1 VPVKPFQPVDLS
13 QPGIKTVPAPK
24 APAGSMTLN
33 DRLAMKALLQKT
45 RQGNSLTPS
54 LEIEPAQPRK
64 FSKDE
69 LKVAVQGISQRVIDY
84 LKDGNRLEQRL
95 EFAGLKDITVML
107 GILTD
112 KMLLLEGQP
121 TQIIGQPQHAKM
133 DEIGQKLQDLLK
145 QRGLGQ
151 KVTLTERTATIES
164 K

>member
-1 VPVKPFQPVDLS
+1 MPAPTPFQPIDLD
-13 QPGIKTVPAPK
+13 QPGAKALPKAKSKDLTFNEKQMLRQFVGKALNPNLDVEPAP
-24 APAGSMTLN
+24 A
-33 DRLAMKALLQKT
+33 
-45 RQGNSLTPS
+45 
-54 LEIEPAQPRK
+54 RK

-69 LKVAVQGISQRVIDY
+69 LKVSVQHISQRVIDY
-84 LKDGNRLEQRL
+84 LKEGNRLEQRL

-121 TQIIGQPQHAKM
+121 TQIIGTAQQAKM
-133 DEIGQKLQDLLK
+133 DEVSQKIGDLLK

-151 KVTLTERTATIES
+151 KVTLTERTATIEA